1 MGFIDPSQL
10 DPLPDQKPSIG
21 GRFITE
27 ADLDPLP
34 ELTPAKTSYG
44 GNMLR
49 SALSGV
55 TGGLSDEIGAY
66 GAAGLDRLF
75 GSATDFNKRKDEYL
89 NLARQSDKEFAKQNP
104 GSDFAAKV
112 AGGVAM
118 PLGAVGKGLSLVPRM
133 ALQGGTAGAITG
145 FGTSEG
151 GLGERLK
158 GAAAG
163 GAGGAALGGLMGLGA
178 QGLKNLAPK
187 LLDEASTMQRK
198 SLGARASDYAK
209 TTDTLKNFDIADNA
223 EVSTLTKKSL
233 DDLIESGV
241 FGNTRD
247 PVKLQKIANKESQSL
262 ANAIGKAIK
271 ENDTQVP
278 VSFSKTKE
286 LLNEGKIPGDEV
298 NKYLRKLTKLEDQIN
313 SSGSKLSY
321 LQQQKIAFGTK
332 WNPDDS
338 IANKFNRAIYSD
350 LQNTIESVVPEV
362 SGLNKQL
369 QKWQIFQNI
378 NTRNIANEE
387 AKDASQAFI
396 NTIRTSGGFG
406 VPILA
411 GSYAGGPWGAL
422 GGATVAGLGK
432 LYSTPTG
439 RRMSAEIV
447 EKVASS
453 ANGADKVAEKIVKPL
468 VSQATRASSSK
479 SDESKQLPKLQ
490 KAIRQQSASLPN
502 KSAPKAENITIP
514 SPNFTPETAP
524 TPSGNKK
531 RDVSAV
537 VSKLHP
543 LIQAVIS
550 TESSGNPN
558 ARSSAGARGLMQVMP
573 EHYKRLG
580 VTDPEDP
587 LQSIKAGTTILQEEM
602 DRFDDPYLA
611 LSAYNAGSPK
621 VIKAIAKA
629 GSSDFS
635 RVYPYLPRETQQYV
649 AKVLK
654 KYQQI
659 KV

>member
-387 AKDASQAFI
+387 AKDAVQKMTEA
-396 NTIRTSGGFG
+396 IRTTGGFG
-406 VPILA
+406 VPIITGA
-411 GSYAGGPWGAL
+411 VVGGPTGGAL
-422 GGATVAGLGK
+422 GAGAAMLAQKARTPQGQKIIGDALKIAGGK
-432 LYSTPTG
+432 IASPDKTASIATKL
-439 RRMSAEIV
+439 SAI
-447 EKVASS
+447 S
-453 ANGADKVAEKIVKPL
+453 AANAG
-468 VSQATRASSSK
+468 K
-479 SDESKQLPKLQ
+479 SDALQSKPTHK
-490 KAIRQQSASLPN
+490 KQQGQSVANLPN